1 MIITARCPDCQ
12 TDTPENESGKIII
25 PVDAQV
31 GEILECPEC
40 GAEVEILSLNPPIIS
55 LLVEEK

>member
-1 MIITARCPDCQ
+1 MMKVAKCPDCQ
-12 TDTPENESGKIII
+12 AETQENETGKIII
-25 PVDAQV
+25 PVDSQV

-55 LLVEEK
+55 LVVEEK